1 MFWKLVLV
9 VAEIVIITLVDYAI
23 VGSYYSLDVLYCL
36 PVLQA
41 ARLGAIHAMRKSD
54 TLIPTYIA
62 VFTGIVWSL
71 AEAMIMPNFPMSA
84 FLLNAFSRS
93 VTFTVIA
100 RIVTKL
106 WIEREYGLRDILTNL
121 DNRAEFLKRFEIE
134 QLRSVRSSK
143 SYSVMFI
150 DIDQF
155 KDLNDKFGHS
165 TGDEALKNVADVL
178 RKNSRK
184 IDILAR
190 VGGDEFA
197 LLLPETDQIGCD
209 LIQQR
214 IKIDADTE
222 FQNQGWPISL
232 SIGCV
237 SETGGKRSIQKIL
250 HDADQIMYSI
260 KNAKK

>member
-1 MFWKLVLV
+1 MFWKLVLI
-9 VAEIVIITLVDYAI
+9 VAEVVIITAVDYAI
-23 VGSYYSLDVLYCL
+23 VGTYYSLDVFYCL

-41 ARLGAIHAMRKSD
+41 ARLGAIHSMRKTD
-54 TLIPTYIA
+54 THLPTYIA
-62 VFTGIVWSL
+62 AFTGTVWSF
-71 AEAMIMPNFPMSA
+71 AEATIMPDFPLSA

-106 WIEREYGLRDILTNL
+106 WIEREYGLKDILTNL
-121 DNRAEFLKRFEIE
+121 DNRAEFLQRFEIE

-155 KDLNDKFGHS
+155 KNLNDKFGHS
-165 TGDEALKNVADVL
+165 AGDAALKKVADVL
-178 RKNSRK
+178 RQNSRK

-197 LLLPETDQIGCD
+197 LLLPETDKNSCD
-209 LIQQR
+209 LILER
-214 IKIDADTE
+214 IKFDADAE
-222 FQNQGWPISL
+222 FQKHGWPIAL

-237 SETGGKRSIQKIL
+237 SETGGNRSIQELL

>member
-9 VAEIVIITLVDYAI
+9 VAEIAIITLVDYAI
-23 VGSYYSLDVLYCL
+23 VGTYYSLDVFYCL

-41 ARLGAIHAMRKSD
+41 ARLGAIHAMRKTD
-54 TLIPTYIA
+54 THIPTYIA

-71 AEAMIMPNFPMSA
+71 AEAMIMPDFPMSA

-106 WIEREYGLRDILTNL
+106 WIEREYGLRDVLTNL
-121 DNRAEFLKRFEIE
+121 DNRAEFLQRFEIE

-155 KDLNDKFGHS
+155 KNLNDKFGHS
-165 TGDEALKNVADVL
+165 TGDEALKKVADVL
-178 RKNSRK
+178 RQNSRK

-197 LLLPETDQIGCD
+197 LLLPETDKNSCD
-209 LIQQR
+209 LIQER
-214 IKIDADTE
+214 IKADADAE
-222 FQNQGWPISL
+222 FQKHGWPISL

-237 SETGGKRSIQKIL
+237 SETGGKRSIQDLL
-250 HDADQIMYSI
+250 HDADQIMYAI